1 MHSLMTKTTT
11 SSSFLLPSSS
21 SLPSSLLPSSRSRS
35 SSSLERWSL
44 KLVSILLCCFC
55 STDNSTHGFTTST
68 TKIKISSRSSSSS
81 RNRNRLRSDV
91 NSPISSSS
99 SRSSG
104 NNRNFVLSMSAGA
117 AATAGVDD
125 DDDDDDQKKVKAIWT
140 NLVPDD
146 DTAPVRFK
154 RILTEKETSSS
165 SSLLLS
171 TITKDDNTDSTTAAS
186 ASLLKPGSIVR
197 IEYVGRLVM
206 DNDNDNDNENN
217 SFVSGSGSM
226 GGISSWTTQDVL
238 ECWLKEQQGL
248 YELLANS
255 FQEHNITGSI
265 LLDETIFTE
274 QYVSEL
280 SNTTILSKIQCKKTI
295 MAVKRLRNTNKEY
308 QHGYIF
314 DSSTTNP
321 NLQPHQY
328 YEFIINHP
336 KKKPI
341 QAISLLLSSLQDADI
356 GNTFIIQCRSD
367 YGYGS
372 DGYRTNKGIIV
383 VPPFATL
390 QFDIKLLSIDHLPL

>member
-1 MHSLMTKTTT
+1 M
-11 SSSFLLPSSS
+11 
-21 SLPSSLLPSSRSRS
+21 
-35 SSSLERWSL
+35 
-44 KLVSILLCCFC
+44 LLCCFC
-55 STDNSTHGFTTST
+55 CSTDNITHGFTIST
-68 TKIKISSRSSSSS
+68 RKIKISSSSRI
-81 RNRNRLRSDV
+81 RNRNRNRNRSDIH
-91 NSPISSSS
+91 SPISSSS
-99 SRSSG
+99 SSSSSSNN
-104 NNRNFVLSMSAGA
+104 NNRNFVLSTIA
-117 AATAGVDD
+117 AAAAAAAIVDGDD
-125 DDDDDDQKKVKAIWT
+125 DDGKRVKVIWT
-140 NLVPDD
+140 NLVPED
-146 DTAPVRFK
+146 DTAPVRLR
-154 RILTEKETSSS
+154 RISTEKKTSSS
-165 SSLLLS
+165 SSSLLS
-171 TITKDDNTDSTTAAS
+171 TITKDDDTNSTAAAS

-206 DNDNDNDNENN
+206 DNNNDDDDDKDNDKDNDNENN
-217 SFVSGSGSM
+217 SCGGSGGM

-248 YELLANS
+248 YELLADS

-274 QYVSEL
+274 QYVSDITSL
-280 SNTTILSKIQCKKTI
+280 LDDGAGLSKIQCKKTI

-328 YEFIINHP
+328 YEFILNHP

-341 QAISLLLSSLQDADI
+341 KAISLLLSSLQDADI

-390 QFDIKLLSIDHLPL
+390 QFDIKLLSVDQLPL

>member
-1 MHSLMTKTTT
+1 M
-11 SSSFLLPSSS
+11 
-21 SLPSSLLPSSRSRS
+21 
-35 SSSLERWSL
+35 
-44 KLVSILLCCFC
+44 
-55 STDNSTHGFTTST
+55 
-68 TKIKISSRSSSSS
+68 
-81 RNRNRLRSDV
+81 
-91 NSPISSSS
+91 
-99 SRSSG
+99 
-104 NNRNFVLSMSAGA
+104 
-117 AATAGVDD
+117 
-125 DDDDDDQKKVKAIWT
+125 IWT
-140 NLVPDD
+140 NLVPED
-146 DTAPVRFK
+146 DTAPVRLK

-165 SSLLLS
+165 SSLLS
-171 TITKDDNTDSTTAAS
+171 TRTKDDNTDSTAATS
-186 ASLLKPGSIVR
+186 ASLLKPGSTVR

-206 DNDNDNDNENN
+206 DNDNDNDNDNENN
-217 SFVSGSGSM
+217 SCGSGSGSM

-248 YELLANS
+248 YELLADS
-255 FQEHNITGSI
+255 FQEHNINGSI

-390 QFDIKLLSIDHLPL
+390 QFDMKLLSVC

>member
-1 MHSLMTKTTT
+1 
-11 SSSFLLPSSS
+11 
-21 SLPSSLLPSSRSRS
+21 
-35 SSSLERWSL
+35 
-44 KLVSILLCCFC
+44 
-55 STDNSTHGFTTST
+55 
-68 TKIKISSRSSSSS
+68 
-81 RNRNRLRSDV
+81 
-91 NSPISSSS
+91 
-99 SRSSG
+99 
-104 NNRNFVLSMSAGA
+104 MSAA
-117 AATAGVDD
+117 AAGVNDD
-125 DDDDDDQKKVKAIWT
+125 DDEKKVKVIWT
-140 NLVPDD
+140 NLVPED
-146 DTAPVRFK
+146 DTAPVRLK

-165 SSLLLS
+165 SSSLLS
-171 TITKDDNTDSTTAAS
+171 TITKDDATDSTTATS
-186 ASLLKPGSIVR
+186 ASLLKPGSTVR

-206 DNDNDNDNENN
+206 ENDNDNDSDNDNENN
-217 SFVSGSGSM
+217 SCGSGSDSGSM

-280 SNTTILSKIQCKKTI
+280 SNTAILSKIQCKRTI

-341 QAISLLLSSLQDADI
+341 QAISLLLSSSLIREDDI
-356 GNTFIIQCRSD
+356 GNTLFTIQCRSN

-390 QFDIKLLSIDHLPL
+390 QFDIKLLSVS